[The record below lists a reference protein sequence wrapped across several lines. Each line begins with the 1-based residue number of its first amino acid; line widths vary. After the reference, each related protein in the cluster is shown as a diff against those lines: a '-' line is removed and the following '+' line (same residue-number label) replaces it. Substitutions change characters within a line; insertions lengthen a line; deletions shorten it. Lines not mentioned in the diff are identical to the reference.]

1 MQVQIPLLTPFVGDF
16 SSRVKSFLFCVLE
29 HDNTVSKERL
39 KFFNYL
45 LIILLYTCLCTNIYK
60 MFSHHYVSQVR
71 NPFCSPLF
79 SLLKPETHCTL
90 SLFSRHNSETHCTHL
105 STVESSA
112 LYRQIGRASRTWYL
126 RPGRKLGTQQYT
138 TQALQ
143 PCCFEHKYNTHT
155 VQCGYGC
162 STVTAN
168 LWLRPIYGC
177 GHSTVAA
184 TLRLWPIYGF
194 GQSTVTVNL
203 RLRPICGCGQS
214 TVAANLQLRP
224 LYFVTMASLPI
235 TVTVLLYLD
244 HMHYQSATLVQ

>member
-1 MQVQIPLLTPFVGDF
+1 M
-16 SSRVKSFLFCVLE
+16 KSFLFCVLE

-39 KFFNYL
+39 NFFSYL

-79 SLLKPETHCTL
+79 SLLKSETHCTL

-112 LYRQIGRASRTWYL
+112 LYRQIGWAGHTWYL
-126 RPGRKLGTQQYT
+126 WPGRNLRTQQYT

-143 PCCFEHKYNTHT
+143 PCCFEHKHTHRT
-155 VQCGYGC
+155 MRLWLLYGYGQSTVTAKLRFRPIYGYSQ

-168 LWLRPIYGC
+168 LRLRPIYRC
-177 GHSTVAA
+177 
-184 TLRLWPIYGF
+184 
-194 GQSTVTVNL
+194 GQSTVTAHL
-203 RLRPICGCGQS
+203 W
-214 TVAANLQLRP
+214 LRP
-224 LYFVTMASLPI
+224 LYFVTTASLPI